1 MGRVIIHTNMEAD
14 FAAFLALK
22 ENKMYALLAAAMVGI
37 MNDARWEMQAITS
50 AADRIDS
57 GDMYNAFGSQVEYTA
72 KKIIGEAGFIG
83 GAQDYY
89 IYQTVTGFRHWL
101 SGERIEP
108 TEALVVAGTKAYAET
123 QAAIEAAIRSV

>member
-14 FAAFLALK
+14 FAVFLAAK

-37 MNDARWEMQAITS
+37 MNDARWEMQAATA

-57 GDMYNAFGSQVEYTA
+57 GDMYNAMSSRVEYTA
-72 KKIIGEAGFIG
+72 KKIIGEAGFID
-83 GAQDYY
+83 GAQAYY
-89 IYQTVTGFRHWL
+89 IYQTVTGFRHYL
-101 SGERIEP
+101 TGERIEP
-108 TEALVVAGTKAYAET
+108 TEALIIAGTKAYAET